1 MDKIILDKDIEVVT
15 LKSLKPGEYFVFIDR
30 NGNPRH
36 TVYVKDGYDRLTKKY
51 EVFKFYD
58 INDSKLVS
66 GDRRVTQSF
75 IF

>member
-36 TVYVKDGYDRLTKKY
+36 TVYVKDGYDRSAKKF

-66 GDRRVTQSF
+66 GDRLVTQSF

>member
-36 TVYVKDGYDRLTKKY
+36 TVYVRDVYDRSAKKF

-66 GDRRVTQSF
+66 GDRLVTQSF